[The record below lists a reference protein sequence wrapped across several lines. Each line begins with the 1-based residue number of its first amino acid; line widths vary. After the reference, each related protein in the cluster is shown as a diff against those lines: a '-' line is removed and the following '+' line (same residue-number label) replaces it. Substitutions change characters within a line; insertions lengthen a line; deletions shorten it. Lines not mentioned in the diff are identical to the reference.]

1 MTMENQSEN
10 LSRRLGFTLVELLVV
25 IAIIGI
31 LVALLLPAVQA
42 AREAARRTQCKNNL
56 KNIGLA
62 AQNFYDSYN
71 QFPTGGTSAGVL
83 IENFLADTFSQPTA
97 NLRQGPPNGPQEQGL
112 CAFYQL
118 LPYLEENSL
127 SGIVQSSQLSK
138 YPISLYNCPS
148 RRGVTVGVS
157 SGISLIDY
165 AGVSAAPARSEM
177 ASASDMDAM
186 LASPLNPSPLNRLMQ
201 STQGCAPCGGG
212 VPSAPQVNGL
222 KARPQEQ
229 HVQFRGVIQ
238 RTDYLPNPPSGE
250 RSGFGMKMTF
260 AKITD
265 GSSKTMLIA
274 EKWVP
279 QELRDGVGYQPEGM
293 SESINAGDD
302 RGWADGWDCN
312 NMRTTLFAPRSDN
325 DISSP
330 PGKSDQSSVSRD
342 AQLTNLFGPT
352 NACDNAGD
360 WFLGSAHSGGI
371 NAVFADGSV
380 QFLSFDIDVENFNR
394 LGHRHDGETISGL

>member
-1 MTMENQSEN
+1 MEQAKLKGNRQY
-10 LSRRLGFTLVELLVV
+10 GFTLVELLVV

-62 AQNFYDSYN
+62 CQNFYDTYE
-71 QFPTGGTSAGVL
+71 QFPTGGTFAGAL
-83 IENFLADTFSQPTA
+83 IENYLADTFSQP
-97 NLRQGPPNGPQEQGL
+97 NPDLRQGPPNGPQEQGL
-112 CAFYQL
+112 CTFYQI
-118 LPYLEENSL
+118 LPYLEENAL
-127 SGIVQSSQLSK
+127 SGIVQSEQLSK
-138 YPISLYNCPS
+138 FGITLYNCPS
-148 RRGVTVGVS
+148 RRGLTFGNS

-165 AGVSAAPARSEM
+165 AGVTAAPARTEM
-177 ASASDMDAM
+177 ANPGDMDAM
-186 LASPLNPSPLNRLMQ
+186 LASPMNPSPLNRLNQ
-201 STQGCAPCGGG
+201 STRGCAPCGGG
-212 VPSAPQVNGL
+212 LPSAAQVNGL
-222 KARPQEQ
+222 KSRPEEQ

-238 RTDYLPNPPSGE
+238 RTDYNVGATSATTA
-250 RSGFGMKMTF
+250 GFGTKMTF

-279 QELRDGVGYQPEGM
+279 QELRDGVGYQPQGM

-330 PGKSDQSSVSRD
+330 PGKADRTNESRD

-371 NAVFADGSV
+371 NSVFADGSV
-380 QFLSFDIDVENFNR
+380 HFIAFDIDVENFNR
-394 LGHRHDGETISGL
+394 LGHRRDGETITTGL

>member
-1 MTMENQSEN
+1 VDKSFGTKELKAE
-10 LSRRLGFTLVELLVV
+10 RGFTLVELLVV

-62 AQNFYDSYN
+62 CQNFYDTYD
-71 QFPTGGTSAGVL
+71 QFPTGGTSSGVA
-83 IENFLADTFSQPTA
+83 IEDYLADTFSQATPA
-97 NLRQGPPNGPQEQGL
+97 LRKGPANGPQEQGL
-112 CAFYQL
+112 STFYQI
-118 LPYLEENSL
+118 LPYMEESAI
-127 SGIVQSSQLSK
+127 SDIVQSSQLEK
-138 YPISLYNCPS
+138 YTVSLYNCPS
-148 RRGVTVGVS
+148 RRGVTIGG

-165 AGVSAAPARSEM
+165 AAVSAAPARSEM
-177 ASASDMDAM
+177 TNAGDMDAM
-186 LASPLNPSPLNRLMQ
+186 LASPMSTSPLNRLMQ
-201 STQGCAPCGGG
+201 STQGCSSCGGG
-212 VPSAPQVNGL
+212 MPSAVQVTGL
-222 KARPQEQ
+222 KARPPEQ

-238 RTDYLPNPPSGE
+238 RTDYLPTPPSGA
-250 RSGFGMKMTF
+250 RAGFGSKMTF

-274 EKWVP
+274 EKWVVP
-279 QELRDGVGYQPEGM
+279 ELHNGSGYQPQGM
-293 SESINAGDD
+293 GEVINAGDD

-312 NMRTTLFAPRSDN
+312 NVRTTLFTPRSDN

-330 PGKSDQSSVSRD
+330 PGKADQSSVSRD
-342 AQLTNLFGPT
+342 AQLTNLFGPS

-360 WFLGSAHSGGI
+360 WFLGSSHAGGI

-380 QFLSFDIDVENFNR
+380 QFVSFDVDPENFNR
-394 LGHRHDGETISGL
+394 LGHRRDGETLAGF